1 MKTIYPYLL
10 QDKSSTNSRWST
22 VYGFGLASEMQKRA
36 NEYKGFWA
44 NRKVRVIHNPKYEGK
59 VLEIPKKLKEGY

>member
-10 QDKSSTNSRWST
+10 QEKRQLDKRWST
-22 VYGFGLASEMQKRA
+22 VYGFGLASEMQKRFD
-36 NEYKGFWA
+36 EYKGFWS
-44 NRKVRVIHNPKYEGK
+44 NRKIRIIHNLKYKGK